1 MSKKQSGV
9 AQQKA
14 GGAAV
19 SAASE
24 EDPNVNK
31 IRDILFGGQMRD
43 YDRRFA
49 ELDSRLAADVE
60 RLAKDLSTRMD
71 NLESY
76 IAREL
81 GAITER
87 LAQEKNERAADREAS
102 QEEMRELAKQSSQQL
117 SALDEQAS
125 TEVRSLRT
133 ALLQQSNEM
142 AEMLREAHEAL
153 AAETK
158 KQSQS
163 LEDRKVAREELAAML
178 SEVALRLNGEF
189 DLPDGS

>member
-1 MSKKQSGV
+1 MSKKQPVAADMQAGNSAGSNSG
-9 AQQKA
+9 
-14 GGAAV
+14 
-19 SAASE
+19 E
-24 EDPNVNK
+24 DDPNVNK

-60 RLAKDLSTRMD
+60 RLGKDLSTRMD
-71 NLESY
+71 NLEAY

-81 GAITER
+81 GTLTER
-87 LAQEKNERAADREAS
+87 LAQEKSERTADRAASD
-102 QEEMRELAKQSSQQL
+102 EEIRELAKQSTQQL

-125 TEVRSLRT
+125 SEARSIRA
-133 ALLQQSNEM
+133 ALLQHSNEM
-142 AEMLREAHEAL
+142 AELLQEARDAL

-178 SEVALRLNGEF
+178 SEVALRLNGEL
-189 DLPDGS
+189 DLPDGG

>member
-1 MSKKQSGV
+1 MSKKRPAV
-9 AQQKA
+9 ADKQGAGAKA
-14 GGAAV
+14 A
-19 SAASE
+19 E
-24 EDPNVNK
+24 DDPNVNK

-60 RLAKDLSTRMD
+60 RLSKDLSARMD

-81 GAITER
+81 ATLTER
-87 LAQEKNERAADREAS
+87 LTQEKSERTADREAS
-102 QEEMRELAKQSSQQL
+102 QEEIRELAKQSSQQL
-117 SALDEQAS
+117 SALDEQS
-125 TEVRSLRT
+125 TTEARSIRA

-142 AEMLREAHEAL
+142 ADTLREARDAL

-189 DLPDGS
+189 DLPDGG

>member
-1 MSKKQSGV
+1 MSKKRPAV
-9 AQQKA
+9 AEKKA
-14 GGAAV
+14 GSPAGG
-19 SAASE
+19 E
-24 EDPNVNK
+24 DDPNVNK

-60 RLAKDLSTRMD
+60 RLSKDLSARMD

-81 GAITER
+81 ATLTER
-87 LAQEKNERAADREAS
+87 LTQEKTERSADREAS
-102 QEEMRELAKQSSQQL
+102 QEEIRELARQSTQQL
-117 SALDEQAS
+117 SALDEQTAS
-125 TEVRSLRT
+125 EARSIRA
-133 ALLQQSNEM
+133 ALLQQANEM
-142 AEMLREAHEAL
+142 SDMLRDARDAL

-178 SEVALRLNGEF
+178 SEVALRLNGEL
-189 DLPDGS
+189 DLPDGG

>member
-1 MSKKQSGV
+1 MSKKRPAV
-9 AQQKA
+9 AEKKA
-14 GGAAV
+14 AAPGG
-19 SAASE
+19 E
-24 EDPNVNK
+24 DDPNVNK

-43 YDRRFA
+43 YDRRFE

-60 RLAKDLSTRMD
+60 RLSKDLSSRMD

-81 GAITER
+81 ATLTER
-87 LAQEKNERAADREAS
+87 LTQEKTERSADREAS
-102 QEEMRELAKQSSQQL
+102 QEEIRELAKQSTQAL
-117 SALDEQAS
+117 SALDEQTAS
-125 TEVRSLRT
+125 EARSIRA
-133 ALLQQSNEM
+133 ALLQQANEM
-142 AEMLREAHEAL
+142 SDMLREARDAL

-178 SEVALRLNGEF
+178 SEVALRLNGEL
-189 DLPDGS
+189 DLPDGG